1 MSLQIQVEVYSKVYM
16 DEEDTSWSAR
26 PTRNLLRRLHSGED
40 SKRWIALIE
49 ESRISIGDPVN
60 TFTNSD
66 ALFVPS
72 WFLQTVGLE
81 DGAKIKITFHKCE
94 DLPKASRLSFQ
105 VLGDIP
111 GDIDIRDLLE
121 EPLSQLGVLEVG
133 QMIPV
138 PLLDDVTLFLQECEP
153 ESVVFL
159 DGADIALEIEYEK
172 KDAEALQP
180 GIFRGHDVEEDDF
193 MPSLPTLSGVN
204 TSFQGIG
211 RRLGGNLFRNS

>member
-1 MSLQIQVEVYSKVYM
+1 MSLQIEVEVYSKIYM

-60 TFTNSD
+60 TVTDSD
-66 ALFVPS
+66 SLFVPS

-81 DGAKIKITFHKCE
+81 DGANIQITFQKCE
-94 DLPKASRLSFQ
+94 DLPKASKLSFQ
-105 VLGDIP
+105 VLGDV

-138 PLLDDVTLFLQECEP
+138 PVLDDVTLFLEECEP

-172 KDAEALQP
+172 KEVLQP
-180 GIFRGHDVEEDDF
+180 GIFRGHDGEEDDF
-193 MPSLPTLSGVN
+193 MPSLPTLSRVN

-211 RRLGGNLFRNS
+211 RRLGGNL